1 MRSRRTTRILAALM
15 GLAVLT
21 ALASAPAHAGT
32 VVERTVAFVN
42 RRPILLSDVEM
53 TRALLGLEEAEA
65 LERTI
70 DEVLMSDE
78 ASRLVSDSVSEEEI
92 ATAIGTLREKAGARF
107 TPAALRRKALAQLS
121 ISKYIDLRLRPLVRI
136 EDGDVR
142 KVFNEKVAADPL
154 APDFALVAPE
164 IRQLLERQSLDQ
176 KIEEWV
182 ASLRRRDEVRRPAA
196 RTR

>member
-65 LERTI
+65 QERTI

-107 TPAALRRKALAQLS
+107 TPAALRRKALAQLA

-154 APDFALVAPE
+154 APAFALVAPE

>member
-1 MRSRRTTRILAALM
+1 MRSRRTTRILGALQ
-15 GLAVLT
+15 GLAIMT
-21 ALASAPAHAGT
+21 ALASTPAHAGT

-65 LERTI
+65 QERTI

-107 TPAALRRKALAQLS
+107 TPAALRRKALAQLA

-154 APDFALVAPE
+154 APAFALVAPE

-182 ASLRRRDEVRRPAA
+182 ASLRRRDEVRRPEA

>member
-1 MRSRRTTRILAALM
+1 M
-15 GLAVLT
+15 GLAIMT

-92 ATAIGTLREKAGARF
+92 ATAIGMLREKAGARF
-107 TPAALRRKALAQLS
+107 TPAALRRKALAQLA

-154 APDFALVAPE
+154 APAFALVAPE

>member
-1 MRSRRTTRILAALM
+1 MRSRRTTRILGALQ
-15 GLAVLT
+15 GLAIMT
-21 ALASAPAHAGT
+21 ALASTPAHAGT

-92 ATAIGTLREKAGARF
+92 ATAIGMLREKAGARF
-107 TPAALRRKALAQLS
+107 TPAALRRKALAQLA

>member
-1 MRSRRTTRILAALM
+1 MRSRRTTRILGALQ
-15 GLAVLT
+15 GLAIMT
-21 ALASAPAHAGT
+21 ALASTPAHAGT

-65 LERTI
+65 QERTI

-107 TPAALRRKALAQLS
+107 TPAALRRKALAQLA

>member
-1 MRSRRTTRILAALM
+1 MRSRRTTRILAAVM
-15 GLAVLT
+15 GLAMLT

-65 LERTI
+65 QERTI

-107 TPAALRRKALAQLS
+107 TPAALRRKALAQLA

-154 APDFALVAPE
+154 APAFALVAPE